1 MQFIIPSDLLIQA
14 TKFWASEKLRP
25 WLAWVLVNFDEET
38 KQITL
43 ASTDS
48 YRLHEV
54 TTDLID
60 RPFPQYKSF
69 FLSEETKQFEA
80 MCHSLT
86 ENCKHAKIVNKK
98 KPAIKL
104 GREVQVRGEDE
115 RWYTVPSHY
124 SNDHEDIVI
133 NATFL
138 LDILKQAPK
147 KEKVF
152 FRVSDPLKP
161 LQIEWA
167 GARHIIM
174 PLKK

>member
-1 MQFIIPSDLLIQA
+1 M
-14 TKFWASEKLRP
+14 
-25 WLAWVLVNFDEET
+25 
-38 KQITL
+38 
-43 ASTDS
+43 
-48 YRLHEV
+48 
-54 TTDLID
+54 
-60 RPFPQYKSF
+60 
-69 FLSEETKQFEA
+69 
-80 MCHSLT
+80 
-86 ENCKHAKIVNKK
+86 NKK